1 MKISKMVKDTVK
13 DELEAIDEIKK
24 EVGTKEL
31 LKEFGK
37 RAITITETIALAI
50 IIAKTAITI
59 TETIALPIIIAKE
72 MK

>member
-1 MKISKMVKDTVK
+1 MKISKMIKDTVK

-37 RAITITETIALAI
+37 RAIVITSI
-50 IIAKTAITI
+50 TAITI
-59 TETIALPIIIAKE
+59 TEITAIAIIIAKKME
-72 MK
+72 

>member
-37 RAITITETIALAI
+37 RAIAISAITAIAI
-50 IIAKTAITI
+50 IIAK
-59 TETIALPIIIAKE
+59 K

>member
-37 RAITITETIALAI
+37 RAIAI
-50 IIAKTAITI
+50 SAITAITI
-59 TETIALPIIIAKE
+59 TEITAIAIIIAKK

>member
-13 DELEAIDEIKK
+13 DELEAIDEIRK
-24 EVGTKEL
+24 EGATKEL

-37 RAITITETIALAI
+37 RAIAITAITSITITEITAIAI
-50 IIAKTAITI
+50 IIAK
-59 TETIALPIIIAKE
+59 K

>member
-37 RAITITETIALAI
+37 RAITIALAI

>member
-24 EVGTKEL
+24 EVVTKEL

-37 RAITITETIALAI
+37 RAIAISAITAIAI
-50 IIAKTAITI
+50 IIAK
-59 TETIALPIIIAKE
+59 K